1 MQVYGQD
8 QYCLAPIASAQ
19 EVAYMRYEE
28 YIPDNL
34 IPDEQRSRRRGY
46 FWGLITGIII
56 GAVAMFILDPQNG
69 RRRRSLAR
77 DQAIKAR
84 NTVDRAVTEDL
95 PKRAE
100 YISGFA
106 EGARHKV
113 QEMADGGSDRRP
125 ENEVVLVDRVMS
137 QVFRDPDLPKG
148 EINVDADGTTV
159 FLRGSVEDESLVE
172 EIEKRV
178 RSVEGVDDV
187 VNLINQPDADPS
199 EVRAEQTNQD

>member
-1 MQVYGQD
+1 
-8 QYCLAPIASAQ
+8 
-19 EVAYMRYEE
+19 MRYED
-28 YIPDNL
+28 YIPADM
-34 IPDEQRSRRRGY
+34 IPDERKAGRRGY
-46 FWGLITGIII
+46 FWGLITGIIL

-100 YISGFA
+100 YLSGFA
-106 EGARHKV
+106 EGAKHKV
-113 QEMADGGSDRRP
+113 KEAAEGGSDRRP
-125 ENEVVLVDRVMS
+125 ENEVVLADRVMS

-148 EINVDADGTTV
+148 DVNVDASGTTV
-159 FLRGSVEDESLVE
+159 FLRGSVEDDSLVE

-178 RSVEGVDDV
+178 RAVEGVDDV
-187 VNLINQPDADPS
+187 VNLINKPDADPS
-199 EVRAEQTNQD
+199 EERVEQTSGE